1 MHYSDN
7 NSNSY
12 NFEHQVSRTMLS
24 TLSEL
29 SKPQR
34 NLEVQLSPGSER
46 LNDLCKDMQLG
57 NSNIKI

>member
-1 MHYSDN
+1 MP
-7 NSNSY
+7 
-12 NFEHQVSRTMLS
+12 RTMLS

-34 NLEVQLSPGSER
+34 NLEVHLSPGSER
-46 LNDLCKDMQLG
+46 LNDLPKDIQLG